1 MDLQA
6 ALPVSFISTWRLVKG
21 HGRGQ
26 ARIIV
31 EVEARACPLRQLQKT
46 HGGVGVLPYLPP
58 EQHAKLPASAAVRLL
73 FEYPIIFWTACS
85 LNRVAGTGAQ
95 QSRSG
100 RRSG

>member
-1 MDLQA
+1 MEGGTA
-6 ALPVSFISTWRLVKG
+6 RFGSFKK
-21 HGRGQ
+21 
-26 ARIIV
+26 
-31 EVEARACPLRQLQKT
+31 PL
-46 HGGVGVLPYLPP
+46 GVWGVLPYLPS